1 MTSPVK
7 ASLGSSL
14 KSSLAASLARTTVYP
29 IEPAASRTRPSTNSA
44 NVKEHCSRAIVTFLT
59 PAERQ
64 RVDALGQGCYVTVH
78 RESFE
83 DMMRDLRTKPVSA
96 ILVSVSRYQQHHA
109 SQVARMVREFPR
121 VPAVALLTG
130 NEARTTQSL
139 LALGRQGV
147 QTLVDARDPAGWRD
161 LRQFVNREV
170 STTIEAIAMRRIRAD
185 LIGAN
190 DDCLRFFDEL
200 FLAPRSLT
208 TVRQLARRLGVVPTT
223 FMSRFFRAGIP
234 APKKYLATAR
244 LVRAARLLENP
255 GYSLTQVSFLL
266 EYSSPQ
272 SFSRHVTHS
281 LQCGA
286 AAFRKAYNGE
296 AMLEH
301 MRQRLVLPYQRQ
313 LIDFVPVEVTPQWI
327 SRHASGPASE
337 LLPNQMPLVI
347 ASA

>member
-1 MTSPVK
+1 MASP
-7 ASLGSSL
+7 SSSSL
-14 KSSLAASLARTTVYP
+14 TSSSARSTVYP
-29 IEPAASRTRPSTNSA
+29 ISSAKSLDAPPTAAAPA
-44 NVKEHCSRAIVTFLT
+44 RAIVTFLT

-64 RVDALGQGCYVTVH
+64 RVDALGQGSYTTVH
-78 RESFE
+78 RESLDE
-83 DMMRDLRTKPVSA
+83 MLRDLRTKPVSA
-96 ILVSVSRYQQHHA
+96 ILVSVSRYQHHHA
-109 SQVARMVREFPR
+109 NQVARMVREFPR

-139 LALGRQGV
+139 LALGQQGV

-161 LRQFVNREV
+161 LRQFVNREG
-170 STTIEAIAMRRIRAD
+170 STTIEAIAIQRIRAD
-185 LIGAN
+185 LTGAH

-200 FLAPRSLT
+200 FLAPQSLT

-255 GYSLTQVSFLL
+255 GYSLTQVAFLL

-272 SFSRHVTHS
+272 SFSRHLTHS

-286 AAFRKAYNGE
+286 AEFRKTYTGE

-301 MRQRLVLPYQRQ
+301 MRQRLILPFQQQ
-313 LIDFVPVEVTPQWI
+313 LIAFVPVEVTPQWI
-327 SRHASGPASE
+327 SRPA
-337 LLPNQMPLVI
+337 LAPLSVQTPL
-347 ASA
+347 ASASA

>member
-1 MTSPVK
+1 MTSP
-7 ASLGSSL
+7 ST
-14 KSSLAASLARTTVYP
+14 SSLARSTVYP
-29 IEPAASRTRPSTNSA
+29 TPSVTSRHAPTATAVPP
-44 NVKEHCSRAIVTFLT
+44 RAIVTFLT

-64 RVDALGQGCYVTVH
+64 RVDALGQGTYTTVH
-78 RESFE
+78 RESFD
-83 DMMRDLRTKPVSA
+83 DMMRDLRTKSVSA

-109 SQVARMVREFPR
+109 NLVARMVREFPR

-130 NEARTTQSL
+130 NEARNTQSL
-139 LALGRQGV
+139 LALGQQGV
-147 QTLVDARDPAGWRD
+147 QMLVDAREPAGWRD
-161 LRQFVNREV
+161 LRQLVNREV
-170 STTIEAIAMRRIRAD
+170 TSTIEAIAIQRIRAD
-185 LIGAN
+185 LVGAN
-190 DDCLRFFDEL
+190 DDCLRFLDEL
-200 FLAPRSLT
+200 FLAPCSLT

-255 GYSLTQVSFLL
+255 GHSLTQVAFLL

-272 SFSRHVTHS
+272 SFSRHVMHS

-286 AAFRKAYNGE
+286 AEFRKAYNGE

-301 MRQRLVLPYQRQ
+301 MRQRLILPFQQQ
-313 LIDFVPVEVTPQWI
+313 LIAFVPVEVTPQWI
-327 SRHASGPASE
+327 SRPVLVTPSPTDFPAT
-337 LLPNQMPLVI
+337 PPPRVT

>member
-1 MTSPVK
+1 MASP
-7 ASLGSSL
+7 SR
-14 KSSLAASLARTTVYP
+14 SSLARSTVYP
-29 IEPAASRTRPSTNSA
+29 MQPAKSVAVPIAAAPIAGGPDAADAPLRS
-44 NVKEHCSRAIVTFLT
+44 IVTFLT

-64 RVDALGQGCYVTVH
+64 RVDALGQGSYTTVH
-78 RESFE
+78 RESFD
-83 DMMRDLRTKPVSA
+83 DMLRDLRTKPVSA
-96 ILVSVSRYQQHHA
+96 ILVSVSRCQQHHA
-109 SQVARMVREFPR
+109 TQVARTRAAEVPR

-139 LALGRQGV
+139 LALGQQGV

-161 LRQFVNREV
+161 LRHVVHREV
-170 STTIEAIAMRRIRAD
+170 TTTIESVAIRRLRAD
-185 LIGAN
+185 LAGAN
-190 DDCLRFFDEL
+190 EDCMRFFDEL

-255 GYSLTQVSFLL
+255 GYSLTQVAFLL

-272 SFSRHVTHS
+272 SFSRHVAHS

-286 AAFRKAYNGE
+286 AEFRNTYSGE

-301 MRQRLVLPYQRQ
+301 MRQHLILPFQPQ
-313 LIDFVPVEVTPQWI
+313 LLAFVPIEVTPQWM
-327 SRHASGPASE
+327 SRPA
-337 LLPNQMPLVI
+337 LLSAGTPEGTPAATAWLS

>member
-1 MTSPVK
+1 MTSP
-7 ASLGSSL
+7 SR
-14 KSSLAASLARTTVYP
+14 SSLARSTVYS
-29 IEPAASRTRPSTNSA
+29 IKPAKSVVAAPPDDAPSRS
-44 NVKEHCSRAIVTFLT
+44 ILTFLT

-64 RVDALGQGCYVTVH
+64 RVDALGQGSYTTVH
-78 RESFE
+78 RESFD
-83 DMMRDLRTKPVSA
+83 DMLRDLRTQPVSA

-109 SQVARMVREFPR
+109 THVARMVREFPR
-121 VPAVALLTG
+121 VPAVAVLTG
-130 NEARTTQSL
+130 NEARTTQAL
-139 LALGRQGV
+139 LALGQQGV

-161 LRQFVNREV
+161 LRQLVNREG
-170 STTIEAIAMRRIRAD
+170 STSIESVAIRRIRTD
-185 LIGAN
+185 LTGAN

-208 TVRQLARRLGVVPTT
+208 TVLQMARRLGVVPTT

-255 GYSLTQVSFLL
+255 GYSLTQVAFLL

-272 SFSRHVTHS
+272 SFSRHVMHS

-286 AAFRKAYNGE
+286 AEFRKTYSGE

-301 MRQRLVLPYQRQ
+301 MRQRLILPYQQ
-313 LIDFVPVEVTPQWI
+313 KLIAFLPVEVTPHWI
-327 SRHASGPASE
+327 SRPALVPLSE
-337 LLPNQMPLVI
+337 PVSEQTPPV
-347 ASA
+347 SARA

>member
-1 MTSPVK
+1 VTSV
-7 ASLGSSL
+7 
-14 KSSLAASLARTTVYP
+14 AATPSDDISAR
-29 IEPAASRTRPSTNSA
+29 S
-44 NVKEHCSRAIVTFLT
+44 IVTFLT

-64 RVDALGQGCYVTVH
+64 RVDALGQGSYTAVH
-78 RESFE
+78 HENFN
-83 DMMRDLRTKPVSA
+83 DILRDLRTQPVSA
-96 ILVSVSRYQQHHA
+96 ILVSVSRYQQHHGT
-109 SQVARMVREFPR
+109 QVARMVREFPR

-139 LALGRQGV
+139 LALGQQGV

-170 STTIEAIAMRRIRAD
+170 STTIEAVAIRRIRAD
-185 LIGAN
+185 LTGAN

-200 FLAPRSLT
+200 FLAPMSLT

-255 GYSLTQVSFLL
+255 GYSLTQVAFLL

-286 AAFRKAYNGE
+286 AEFRKTYSGE
-296 AMLEH
+296 AMLEYL
-301 MRQRLVLPYQRQ
+301 RQRLILPYQQQ
-313 LIDFVPVEVTPQWI
+313 LIAFVPVEVTPPWI
-327 SRHASGPASE
+327 SRPALVPVSVPGPVTAPPRVS
-337 LLPNQMPLVI
+337 

>member
-1 MTSPVK
+1 MTAPSR
-7 ASLGSSL
+7 
-14 KSSLAASLARTTVYP
+14 SSLASQARSTVYP
-29 IEPAASRTRPSTNSA
+29 ITSVKSVAVPTTADARSRS
-44 NVKEHCSRAIVTFLT
+44 IVTFLT

-64 RVDALGQGCYVTVH
+64 RVDALGQGSYTTVH
-78 RESFE
+78 RESLD
-83 DMMRDLRTKPVSA
+83 DMLRDLRTQPVSA

-109 SQVARMVREFPR
+109 TQVARMVREFPR

-139 LALGRQGV
+139 LALGQQGV

-161 LRQFVNREV
+161 LRQFVHREV
-170 STTIEAIAMRRIRAD
+170 TTTIEAVAIRRIRAD
-185 LIGAN
+185 LLGAN

-200 FLAPRSLT
+200 FLAPRDLT

-255 GYSLTQVSFLL
+255 GYSLTQVAFLL

-272 SFSRHVTHS
+272 SFSRHVMHS

-286 AAFRKAYNGE
+286 AKFRTTYNGE
-296 AMLEH
+296 AMLDH
-301 MRQRLVLPYQRQ
+301 MRQRLILPYQQQ
-313 LIDFVPVEVTPQWI
+313 LITFAPVEVTPQWI
-327 SRHASGPASE
+327 SRPVLVAGSGSETAVASMPPS
-337 LLPNQMPLVI
+337 LP
-347 ASA
+347 

>member
-1 MTSPVK
+1 MTSP
-7 ASLGSSL
+7 ST
-14 KSSLAASLARTTVYP
+14 SSLASSLASQARSTIYP
-29 IEPAASRTRPSTNSA
+29 SKPVKSLETPAVDRPA
-44 NVKEHCSRAIVTFLT
+44 GDAAASRAIVTFLT

-64 RVDALGQGCYVTVH
+64 RVDALGQGSYTTVH
-78 RESFE
+78 RESFD

-109 SQVARMVREFPR
+109 NQVARMVREFPR

-139 LALGRQGV
+139 LALGQQGV
-147 QTLVDARDPAGWRD
+147 QTLVDAREPAGWRD

-170 STTIEAIAMRRIRAD
+170 ATTIEAIAIRRIRAD
-185 LIGAN
+185 LVGAN

-200 FLAPRSLT
+200 FIAPRSLT

-255 GYSLTQVSFLL
+255 GYSLTQVAFLL

-272 SFSRHVTHS
+272 SFSRHVMHS

-286 AAFRKAYNGE
+286 AEFRKVYSGE
-296 AMLEH
+296 VMLEH
-301 MRQRLVLPYQRQ
+301 MRQRLILPFQQQ

-327 SRHASGPASE
+327 SRPVLSVP
-337 LLPNQMPLVI
+337 LPLPSRFPPVSPPLVI
-347 ASA
+347 TSA

>member
-1 MTSPVK
+1 VVTPVVADSP
-7 ASLGSSL
+7 
-14 KSSLAASLARTTVYP
+14 AR
-29 IEPAASRTRPSTNSA
+29 S
-44 NVKEHCSRAIVTFLT
+44 IVTFLT
-59 PAERQ
+59 PAEQQ
-64 RVDALGQGCYVTVH
+64 RVDALGQGSYITVH
-78 RESFE
+78 RESFD
-83 DMMRDLRTKPVSA
+83 DMLRDLRTTPVSA
-96 ILVSVSRYQQHHA
+96 ILVSVSRYQQQHA

-130 NEARTTQSL
+130 NESRTTHSL
-139 LALGRQGV
+139 LALGQQGV

-161 LRQFVNREV
+161 LRHVVQREV
-170 STTIEAIAMRRIRAD
+170 TTTIESVAIRRLRAD
-185 LIGAN
+185 LAGAN

-255 GYSLTQVSFLL
+255 GYSLTQVAFLL

-272 SFSRHVTHS
+272 SFSRHVAHS

-286 AAFRKAYNGE
+286 AEFRNRFSGE

-301 MRQRLVLPYQRQ
+301 MRQRLVLPYQPQ
-313 LIDFVPVEVTPQWI
+313 LLAFVPVEVTPQWM
-327 SRHASGPASE
+327 SRPALATTVTPPVVPIVTPTSPLQQSAS
-337 LLPNQMPLVI
+337 V
-347 ASA
+347 

>member
-1 MTSPVK
+1 MASP
-7 ASLGSSL
+7 LRSSQ
-14 KSSLAASLARTTVYP
+14 AASSASQARTTVYP
-29 IEPAASRTRPSTNSA
+29 ITPAKSVAAAPPDDAPSRS
-44 NVKEHCSRAIVTFLT
+44 IVTFLT

-64 RVDALGQGCYVTVH
+64 RVDALGQGSYTTVH

-83 DMMRDLRTKPVSA
+83 DMLRDLRTQPVSA

-109 SQVARMVREFPR
+109 TQVARMVREFPR

-139 LALGRQGV
+139 LALGQQGV

-170 STTIEAIAMRRIRAD
+170 STTIEAVAIRRIRAD
-185 LIGAN
+185 LTGAN

-255 GYSLTQVSFLL
+255 GYSLTQVAFLL

-272 SFSRHVTHS
+272 SFSRHVTQS

-286 AAFRKAYNGE
+286 AEFRKRYSGE

-301 MRQRLVLPYQRQ
+301 MRQRLILPYQQQ
-313 LIDFVPVEVTPQWI
+313 LIAFVPVEVTPQWI
-327 SRHASGPASE
+327 SRPA
-337 LLPNQMPLVI
+337 LVPA
-347 ASA
+347 ASALPTAPPTAPPRVSASA

>member
-1 MTSPVK
+1 MTAPSR
-7 ASLGSSL
+7 
-14 KSSLAASLARTTVYP
+14 SSLASHVRSTVYP
-29 IEPAASRTRPSTNSA
+29 ITSATSATAPAINQPPSRS
-44 NVKEHCSRAIVTFLT
+44 IVTFLT
-59 PAERQ
+59 PVERQ
-64 RVDALGQGCYVTVH
+64 RVDALGQGSYTTVH
-78 RESFE
+78 RESFD
-83 DMMRDLRTKPVSA
+83 DMLRDLRTQAVSA

-109 SQVARMVREFPR
+109 TQVARMVREFPR

-139 LALGRQGV
+139 LALGQQGV

-161 LRQFVNREV
+161 LRQFVHREV
-170 STTIEAIAMRRIRAD
+170 TMTIESVAIRRIRAD
-185 LIGAN
+185 LAGAN
-190 DDCLRFFDEL
+190 TDCLRFFDEL

-255 GYSLTQVSFLL
+255 GYSLTQVAFLL

-272 SFSRHVTHS
+272 SFSRHVMHS

-286 AAFRKAYNGE
+286 AEFRKSYSGE
-296 AMLEH
+296 AMLDH
-301 MRQRLVLPYQRQ
+301 MRQRLILPYQQQ
-313 LIDFVPVEVTPQWI
+313 LIGFVPVEVTPQWI
-327 SRHASGPASE
+327 SRPVLVGASGSEPAPAIE
-337 LLPNQMPLVI
+337 T
-347 ASA
+347 A

>member
-1 MTSPVK
+1 MTSP
-7 ASLGSSL
+7 SSSSL
-14 KSSLAASLARTTVYP
+14 TRTSVYPIKPAASLDRLSTDTTSV
-29 IEPAASRTRPSTNSA
+29 ESA
-44 NVKEHCSRAIVTFLT
+44 CSRSIVTFLT

-64 RVDALGQGCYVTVH
+64 RVDALGKGSYTTVH
-78 RESFE
+78 RESLD

-109 SQVARMVREFPR
+109 NQVARMVREFPR

-139 LALGRQGV
+139 LALGQQGV

-161 LRQFVNREV
+161 LRQFVNREE
-170 STTIEAIAMRRIRAD
+170 STTIEAIAMHRIRAD
-185 LIGAN
+185 LSGAN

-286 AAFRKAYNGE
+286 AEFRRTYSGD

-301 MRQRLVLPYQRQ
+301 MRQRLILPFQRQ

-327 SRHASGPASE
+327 SRHASGVTSESLSSPASR
-337 LLPNQMPLVI
+337 V
-347 ASA
+347 SATA

>member
-1 MTSPVK
+1 MAFPSR
-7 ASLGSSL
+7 
-14 KSSLAASLARTTVYP
+14 SSLAGPTVYP
-29 IEPAASRTRPSTNSA
+29 RRSAKSAPVPTARASTTTPTVADSPARS
-44 NVKEHCSRAIVTFLT
+44 IVTFLT
-59 PAERQ
+59 PAEQQ
-64 RVDALGQGCYVTVH
+64 RVDALGQGSYTTVH
-78 RESFE
+78 RESFD
-83 DMMRDLRTKPVSA
+83 DMLRDLRTTPVSA
-96 ILVSVSRYQQHHA
+96 ILVSVSRYQQQHA

-121 VPAVALLTG
+121 VPAVAVLTG

-139 LALGRQGV
+139 LALGQQGV

-161 LRQFVNREV
+161 LRHVVHREV
-170 STTIEAIAMRRIRAD
+170 TTTIESVAIRQLRAD
-185 LIGAN
+185 LVGAN

-255 GYSLTQVSFLL
+255 GYSLTQVAFLL

-272 SFSRHVTHS
+272 SFSRHVAHS

-286 AAFRKAYNGE
+286 AEFRNRYSGE
-296 AMLEH
+296 TMLEH
-301 MRQRLVLPYQRQ
+301 MRQHLILPYQPQ
-313 LIDFVPVEVTPQWI
+313 LLAFVPVEVTPQWM
-327 SRHASGPASE
+327 SRPSPVSAATPVVTPTPSP
-337 LLPNQMPLVI
+337 LPR
-347 ASA
+347 A

>member
-1 MTSPVK
+1 MTAPLRALATSQAPTAIYPRTPVK
-7 ASLGSSL
+7 SV
-14 KSSLAASLARTTVYP
+14 AATPADAVSAR
-29 IEPAASRTRPSTNSA
+29 S
-44 NVKEHCSRAIVTFLT
+44 IVTFLT

-64 RVDALGQGCYVTVH
+64 RVDALGQGSYTTVH
-78 RESFE
+78 RESF
-83 DMMRDLRTKPVSA
+83 DDILRDLRSQPVSA
-96 ILVSVSRYQQHHA
+96 ILVSVSRYQQDHGT
-109 SQVARMVREFPR
+109 QVARMVREFPR

-139 LALGRQGV
+139 LALGQRGV

-170 STTIEAIAMRRIRAD
+170 STTIESVAIRRIRAD
-185 LIGAN
+185 LAGAN

-200 FLAPRSLT
+200 FLAPMSLT

-255 GYSLTQVSFLL
+255 GYSLTQVAFLL

-272 SFSRHVTHS
+272 SFSRHVMHS

-286 AAFRKAYNGE
+286 AEFRKTYNGE
-296 AMLEH
+296 AMLEYL
-301 MRQRLVLPYQRQ
+301 RQRLILPYQQQ
-313 LIDFVPVEVTPQWI
+313 LIAFAPVEVTPPWI
-327 SRHASGPASE
+327 SRPALVPARRPDTGRASP
-337 LLPNQMPLVI
+337 
-347 ASA
+347 SAVSALA

>member
-1 MTSPVK
+1 MTSP
-7 ASLGSSL
+7 ST
-14 KSSLAASLARTTVYP
+14 SSLASSLARSTVYP
-29 IEPAASRTRPSTNSA
+29 SKPEASHARPPADTTAP
-44 NVKEHCSRAIVTFLT
+44 RAIVTFLT

-64 RVDALGQGCYVTVH
+64 RVDALGPGSYTTVH
-78 RESFE
+78 RESI
-83 DMMRDLRTKPVSA
+83 DDLMRDLRTKPVSA
-96 ILVSVSRYQQHHA
+96 ILLSVSRYQEHHA
-109 SQVARMVREFPR
+109 TQVARMVREFPR

-139 LALGRQGV
+139 LALGQQGV

-170 STTIEAIAMRRIRAD
+170 ATTIEAIAIRRIRAD
-185 LIGAN
+185 LVGAN
-190 DDCLRFFDEL
+190 DDCLRFLDEL

-255 GYSLTQVSFLL
+255 GYSLTQVAFLL

-272 SFSRHVTHS
+272 SFSRHVMHS

-286 AAFRKAYNGE
+286 AEFRKAYSGE

-301 MRQRLVLPYQRQ
+301 MRQRLILPFQQQ
-313 LIDFVPVEVTPQWI
+313 LVAFVPVDVTPQWI
-327 SRHASGPASE
+327 ARPVLALARAPEA
-337 LLPNQMPLVI
+337 PRAVP
-347 ASA
+347 SA

>member
-1 MTSPVK
+1 MASP
-7 ASLGSSL
+7 SRSS
-14 KSSLAASLARTTVYP
+14 SSSQVRTTVHP
-29 IEPAASRTRPSTNSA
+29 MTPVKSVAQPSAAVAALDDGPSRS
-44 NVKEHCSRAIVTFLT
+44 IVTFLT

-64 RVDALGQGCYVTVH
+64 RVDALGQGSYTTVH
-78 RESFE
+78 RESFD
-83 DMMRDLRTKPVSA
+83 DMLRDLRTQPVSA

-109 SQVARMVREFPR
+109 TQVARMVREFPR

-139 LALGRQGV
+139 LALGQQGV
-147 QTLVDARDPAGWRD
+147 QALVDAREPAGWRD

-170 STTIEAIAMRRIRAD
+170 STTIEAVAIRRIRAD
-185 LIGAN
+185 LTGAN

-208 TVRQLARRLGVVPTT
+208 TVRELARRLGVVPTT

-255 GYSLTQVSFLL
+255 GYSLTQVAFLL

-286 AAFRKAYNGE
+286 AEFRKTYSGE

-301 MRQRLVLPYQRQ
+301 MRQRLILPYQQQ
-313 LIDFVPVEVTPQWI
+313 LIAFVPVEVTPQWI
-327 SRHASGPASE
+327 SRPALVPGAE
-337 LLPNQMPLVI
+337 LPRVS

>member
-1 MTSPVK
+1 VP
-7 ASLGSSL
+7 
-14 KSSLAASLARTTVYP
+14 LAAPALAPATVAP
-29 IEPAASRTRPSTNSA
+29 P
-44 NVKEHCSRAIVTFLT
+44 RAIVTFLT

-64 RVDALGQGCYVTVH
+64 RVDALGQGSYTTVH
-78 RESFE
+78 RESFD
-83 DMMRDLRTKPVSA
+83 DMMRDLRTTPVSA

-109 SQVARMVREFPR
+109 TQVARMVRVFPR

-139 LALGRQGV
+139 LALGQQGV

-161 LRQFVNREV
+161 LRHFVNREV
-170 STTIEAIAMRRIRAD
+170 ASTIEAIAIQRIRAD
-185 LIGAN
+185 LVGAN
-190 DDCLRFFDEL
+190 HDCLRFVDEL

-255 GYSLTQVSFLL
+255 GYSLTQVAFLL

-272 SFSRHVTHS
+272 SFSRHVMHS

-286 AAFRKAYNGE
+286 AEFRKSYTGE
-296 AMLEH
+296 VMLEH
-301 MRQRLVLPYQRQ
+301 MRQKLILPYQQQ
-313 LIDFVPVEVTPQWI
+313 LLAFVPVEVTPQWI
-327 SRHASGPASE
+327 ARPAPEARSRSVAPSV
-337 LLPNQMPLVI
+337 LPTVI
-347 ASA
+347 PHQQSTALMSASA

>member
-1 MTSPVK
+1 MTALSR
-7 ASLGSSL
+7 
-14 KSSLAASLARTTVYP
+14 SLATSQAPTTVYP
-29 IEPAASRTRPSTNSA
+29 RTPVTSVAATPSDDVSA
-44 NVKEHCSRAIVTFLT
+44 RSIVTFLT

-64 RVDALGQGCYVTVH
+64 RVDALGKGSYTTVH
-78 RESFE
+78 HESF
-83 DMMRDLRTKPVSA
+83 DDILRDLRTQPVSA
-96 ILVSVSRYQQHHA
+96 ILVSVSRYQQHHGA
-109 SQVARMVREFPR
+109 QVARMVREFPR

-139 LALGRQGV
+139 LALGKQGV

-170 STTIEAIAMRRIRAD
+170 STTIESVAIRRIRAD
-185 LIGAN
+185 LTGAN

-200 FLAPRSLT
+200 FLAPMSLT

-255 GYSLTQVSFLL
+255 GYSLTQVAFLL

-286 AAFRKAYNGE
+286 AEFRKTYNGE
-296 AMLEH
+296 AMLEYL
-301 MRQRLVLPYQRQ
+301 RQRLILPYQQQ
-313 LIDFVPVEVTPQWI
+313 LIAFAPVEVTPPWI
-327 SRHASGPASE
+327 SRPALVPARPDTGRASP
-337 LLPNQMPLVI
+337 
-347 ASA
+347 SAVSALA